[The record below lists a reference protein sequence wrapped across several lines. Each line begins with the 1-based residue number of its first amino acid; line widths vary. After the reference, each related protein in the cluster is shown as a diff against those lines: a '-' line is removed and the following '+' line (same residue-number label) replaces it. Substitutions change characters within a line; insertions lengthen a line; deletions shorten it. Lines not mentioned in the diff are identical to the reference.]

1 MFTEIALTVIA
12 VLLILIYI
20 EVRLQRLNSDNFY
33 SWADKYFKE
42 LINRSANGV
51 NNQGIDS
58 EKIVAAIEKNT
69 DAVNR
74 LKPRD
79 PNVDYIIKDFD
90 EY

>member
-1 MFTEIALTVIA
+1 MFTEIALTAIA

-42 LINRSANGV
+42 LINRSSSDVSHQA
-51 NNQGIDS
+51 IDS
-58 EKIVAAIEKNT
+58 EKIVAAIERNT

-90 EY
+90 EH